1 MAAPAHRPVDGVL
14 VEDAHPARAHQHC
27 CRGRRGAHL
36 APERARQLDLLGLRP
51 DQHRDDV
58 RAAPVLL
65 HDADEELLPPASPR
79 HVDPRRVGALATGA
93 HLHAGRERVV
103 DDTAVVVAFYVL
115 SVITLVSA
123 LMVAVVRD
131 LIHAVLFLILAFIG
145 MAGLYI
151 TLSADF
157 VAVVQVLIY
166 AGAISVLMIFAVL
179 LTPRS
184 DRDNAPVSYAAPLS
198 VLAGLLGAVIIFVG
212 LDTNWRQVEGD
223 RDRK

>member
-1 MAAPAHRPVDGVL
+1 
-14 VEDAHPARAHQHC
+14 
-27 CRGRRGAHL
+27 
-36 APERARQLDLLGLRP
+36 
-51 DQHRDDV
+51 
-58 RAAPVLL
+58 
-65 HDADEELLPPASPR
+65 
-79 HVDPRRVGALATGA
+79 
-93 HLHAGRERVV
+93 V

-115 SVITLVSA
+115 SAITLISA

-131 LIHAVLFLILAFIG
+131 LIHAVLFLILSFIG
-145 MAGLYI
+145 VAGLYI

-212 LDTNWRQVEGD
+212 LDTDWRQVEGD
-223 RDRK
+223 RFGQTAAEIGQALLDPYALPFEVASIVLVVAMIGAIILVRPGDEGEA